1 MCISV
6 NDKKKIFPSYSNS
19 RVSTCGCCSS
29 LWLAFQVP
37 FSLLLYLAAIWPMHT
52 KFKIKSMRY
61 VYFVHQLQLL
71 KGPSEGPLIPKQ
83 HKKTITVYSWTQGQ
97 NTTCGC
103 MSCELMKLNLKCLI
117 MFVTFGQE
125 TGELAWLRAPSQLSG
140 TKGTTS
146 CFKYVFLQ
154 EGLVYLTKQMVSW
167 GDIIV
172 GKYWD
177 NISR

>member
-37 FSLLLYLAAIWPMHT
+37 FSLLLYLAAISPMHP

-71 KGPSEGPLIPKQ
+71 KGPSEGPLIPKE
-83 HKKTITVYSWTQGQ
+83 HKKRIQFTVELRDKTLHVDACPVSWW
-97 NTTCGC
+97 N
-103 MSCELMKLNLKCLI
+103 SIWSVWKCLLHLDRKRENLHDLEHLPNCQVQRGQHHVLS
-117 MFVTFGQE
+117 MFSCRKDWCTSQNRWYHEE
-125 TGELAWLRAPSQLSG
+125 TLL
-140 TKGTTS
+140 
-146 CFKYVFLQ
+146 
-154 EGLVYLTKQMVSW
+154 
-167 GDIIV
+167 
-172 GKYWD
+172 
-177 NISR
+177 